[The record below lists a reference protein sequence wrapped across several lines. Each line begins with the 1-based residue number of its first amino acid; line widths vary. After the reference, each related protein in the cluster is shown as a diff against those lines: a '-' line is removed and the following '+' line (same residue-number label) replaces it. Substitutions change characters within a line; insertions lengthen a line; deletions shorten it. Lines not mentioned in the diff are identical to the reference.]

1 MKQIIDYIRNHGV
14 ILRIEHL
21 IKGTD
26 GRLYPHIK
34 EVKEIPNLIIIRFK
48 GNIDSETLP
57 ILDENLDDIL
67 EQYLDKNVLL
77 DFADVTHVDTSTLAS
92 LVLLLDKLQKRQK
105 RLGIINARA
114 VNLDDHMN
122 IGKIESL
129 IRIYKSEEK
138 AIEDLI

>member
-1 MKQIIDYIRNHGV
+1 MKHIIDYIRNHGAMLK
-14 ILRIEHL
+14 IDHL
-21 IKGTD
+21 VKGPN

-34 EVKEIPNLIIIRFK
+34 EVKEIPNLIVIRFK
-48 GNIDSETLP
+48 GNIDSGTLP
-57 ILDENLDDIL
+57 ILDENIDDIL

-105 RLGIINARA
+105 RMGIINAQA
-114 VNLDDHMN
+114 VNLDDHMH

-129 IRIYKSEEK
+129 VRTYDSEEK
-138 AIEDLI
+138 AIKDLT